1 MSGFFHIL
9 SMQALDEMDDKVKL
23 KFDAINDLNKNI
35 NNLSITEA
43 IKFKTLPKETG
54 MGNFAD
60 HKTENQ
66 KFEDDVVRNILY
78 DFKVEYPHDTDHL
91 TFPNAADKIK
101 KQAADKLEQKNKLYF
116 SLNERDQEI
125 QEGIILDA
133 NKDLIKTLAGLYS
146 NTSNE
151 IVKLSDFNNDV
162 VELEI
167 NDYDFKNRF

>member
-1 MSGFFHIL
+1 MS
-9 SMQALDEMDDKVKL
+9 K
-23 KFDAINDLNKNI
+23 
-35 NNLSITEA
+35 
-43 IKFKTLPKETG
+43 
-54 MGNFAD
+54 
-60 HKTENQ
+60 
-66 KFEDDVVRNILY
+66 
-78 DFKVEYPHDTDHL
+78 
-91 TFPNAADKIK
+91 
-101 KQAADKLEQKNKLYF
+101 KNKLYF

-167 NDYDFKNRF
+167 NDYDLKNRFEQITNKLIQENNADIVSKMLVDDIINQSIEELEEEETEKNNLPSITELVTTDSFTETPIKELRRSKQNV

>member
-101 KQAADKLEQKNKLYF
+101 NRL
-116 SLNERDQEI
+116 
-125 QEGIILDA
+125 
-133 NKDLIKTLAGLYS
+133 LINLSKKTNFIFL
-146 NTSNE
+146 
-151 IVKLSDFNNDV
+151 
-162 VELEI
+162 
-167 NDYDFKNRF
+167 

>member
-1 MSGFFHIL
+1 MS
-9 SMQALDEMDDKVKL
+9 K
-23 KFDAINDLNKNI
+23 
-35 NNLSITEA
+35 
-43 IKFKTLPKETG
+43 
-54 MGNFAD
+54 
-60 HKTENQ
+60 
-66 KFEDDVVRNILY
+66 
-78 DFKVEYPHDTDHL
+78 
-91 TFPNAADKIK
+91 
-101 KQAADKLEQKNKLYF
+101 KNKLYF

-167 NDYDFKNRF
+167 KDYDLKNSF